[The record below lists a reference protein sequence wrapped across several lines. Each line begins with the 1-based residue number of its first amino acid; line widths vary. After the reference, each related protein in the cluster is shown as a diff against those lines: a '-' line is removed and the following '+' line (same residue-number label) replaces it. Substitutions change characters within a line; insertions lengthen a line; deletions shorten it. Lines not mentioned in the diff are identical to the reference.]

1 MSSYG
6 QPLFCFTLT
15 GEFFLSGKVLGNL
28 QLNLLSKAKVYE
40 DSALSAIFLHNNFNY
55 ILKSLEK

>member
-1 MSSYG
+1 MGS
-6 QPLFCFTLT
+6 FCAPPPPHTLT